1 MFTKH
6 CNDIFADITGADNT
20 GSKLKTTIKKYWK
33 STDITYSLPYY
44 FNTNDTIV
52 MWIITFHKYESQYI

>member
-6 CNDIFADITGADNT
+6 CNDIFADITGADHT
-20 GSKLKTTIKKYWK
+20 GSKLKTTIKKYRK

-52 MWIITFHKYESQYI
+52 M